1 MTKEEE
7 KYYNNYFTL
16 FLTDGW
22 RQFVEEAKDA
32 HSGITLDNCKD
43 WDTFLVMKTRREQLN
58 QIIEFEN
65 LIKASYDRLNTP
77 EEDDTYNDS
86 L

>member
-7 KYYNNYFTL
+7 KYYNDYFTL

-22 RQFVEEAKDA
+22 KQFVEEAKDA
-32 HSGITLDNCKD
+32 RSGITLDNCKD

-77 EEDDTYNDS
+77 EEDDTDNDS